1 MYEIEDNSSVLRIGK
16 TGENNF
22 RTVTFDVSPWIAVY
36 PRGEILGV
44 YRRPDGQAYPVPIH
58 RAGNAASWTVSDTDL
73 AVPGHGEI
81 ELRIVCGAIIGK
93 SSRFACIVAES
104 IDPGNH
110 PPAPG
115 MDWIAETVRKTNEAA
130 QAATEAKE
138 EILAAAERGDFDGP
152 PGDLSGDEIAAMIGT
167 YLKEHPLSIPPMN
180 ADVLGGAKLGAN
192 LKMSEDGRLSVDT
205 AATAESDNTRPI
217 TSEAVYA
224 LVGDIGSVLDSL

>member
-1 MYEIEDNSSVLRIGK
+1 MYEIENNSSVLRIGK

-36 PRGEILGV
+36 PGGEILGV

-115 MDWIAETVRKTNEAA
+115 MDWIAETVKKTNEAA
-130 QAATEAKE
+130 QAATEAKKE
-138 EILAAAERGDFDGP
+138 LLAAAERGDFDGP
-152 PGDLSGDEIAAMIGT
+152 PGNLSEDVINALIAA
-167 YLKEHPLSIPPMN
+167 YLKENPLSVVPMS
-180 ADVLGGAKLGAN
+180 ADVLGGAKLGEN
-192 LKMSEDGRLSVDT
+192 LKMSEDGYLSVDIADT
-205 AATAESDNTRPI
+205 VEGDNTRPI
-217 TSEAVYA
+217 TSAAVNTV
-224 LVGDIGSVLDSL
+224 VGNIEILLETI

>member
-1 MYEIEDNSSVLRIGK
+1 MTTIWKRKKL
-16 TGENNF
+16 
-22 RTVTFDVSPWIAVY
+22 P
-36 PRGEILGV
+36 
-44 YRRPDGQAYPVPIH
+44 
-58 RAGNAASWTVSDTDL
+58 NAFTWTVSDTDL

-152 PGDLSGDEIAAMIGT
+152 PGNLSGDEIAAMIDA
-167 YLKEHPLSIPPMN
+167 YLKENPPSVVPMS
-180 ADVLGGAKLGAN
+180 ADVLGGAKLGEN
-192 LKMSEDGRLSVDT
+192 LKMSEDGYLSVDI
-205 AATAESDNTRPI
+205 ADTAESGNTLPI